1 MMKQKL
7 TEYYRKSSTC
17 VLLYVMISQ
26 LPKEEVFALNNCITC
41 SWDSFIVIAKNEQDL
56 MSNIAMLG
64 DLFPLM
70 LYLIHSDEVEITPEN
85 LEKVV
90 CNAFTIAS
98 ESLANPEQQEDE
110 EGKEAEDE
118 EGAENE
124 HGWEDDFGVS
134 SAGATPNDSECS
146 ESDDDYAPIYP
157 TSAMECPPPDCVP
170 ASPVVPTIIPSP
182 IRPMMDSDS
191 SGRRDSE
198 VNTDTASTHAA
209 ISSLP
214 SSGVSDECCHKDC
227 VCKLSPDLVRGSRES
242 MCVDLS
248 MKKGNCFRLF
258 FTCSEC
264 A

>member
-1 MMKQKL
+1 
-7 TEYYRKSSTC
+7 
-17 VLLYVMISQ
+17 
-26 LPKEEVFALNNCITC
+26 
-41 SWDSFIVIAKNEQDL
+41 

-118 EGAENE
+118 EGAESE

-134 SAGATPNDSECS
+134 S
-146 ESDDDYAPIYP
+146 
-157 TSAMECPPPDCVP
+157 
-170 ASPVVPTIIPSP
+170 
-182 IRPMMDSDS
+182 
-191 SGRRDSE
+191 GRRDSE
-198 VNTDTASTHAA
+198 MNTDTASTHAV